1 MNCTYLDKEYETSE
15 QTIRLQK
22 QDRISADSLEEI

>member
-22 QDRISADSLEEI
+22 QYRISADSLEEI

>member
-1 MNCTYLDKEYETSE
+1 MNCTYLDKGYENSE

-22 QDRISADSLEEI
+22 QESIFADSLEEI

>member
-15 QTIRLQK
+15 QTIRLHK

>member
-1 MNCTYLDKEYETSE
+1 MNCTYLDKGYETLE

-22 QDRISADSLEEI
+22 QESIFADSLEEI